1 MNKKLC
7 FVTNSTDFSLL
18 ETSNVE
24 IFSFD
29 YESHKNLEK
38 LDIKHSIAEEFLD
51 DNERFELFDKV
62 KEFRDWYDNPSL
74 PKFELQGV
82 NIFSLLDGMEFHELL
97 MQKLIV
103 FFTIKKILNEN
114 NPTSI
119 VCPDE
124 MIMMIKLLSSKN
136 QVQIQSNSG
145 NEKKKLFWDSINV
158 KRNIAGRPISIKISR
173 TKYNKL

>member
-51 DNERFELFDKV
+51 DNEIDELF
-62 KEFRDWYDNPSL
+62 NPDFHF
-74 PKFELQGV
+74 KHVDTIFER
-82 NIFSLLDGMEFHELL
+82 
-97 MQKLIV
+97 V
-103 FFTIKKILNEN
+103 FE
-114 NPTSI
+114 
-119 VCPDE
+119 
-124 MIMMIKLLSSKN
+124 
-136 QVQIQSNSG
+136 
-145 NEKKKLFWDSINV
+145 
-158 KRNIAGRPISIKISR
+158 
-173 TKYNKL
+173 